1 VLFLHADPDSTEAC
15 VLILIFFVPWV
26 ATYPDPLAP
35 NWDTPPTIVP
45 PCWIAKLK
53 EKRTLSKQKKKRIAK
68 KGKGNN
74 KIKRK
79 G

>member
-1 VLFLHADPDSTEAC
+1 M
-15 VLILIFFVPWV
+15 IV
-26 ATYPDPLAP
+26 A
-35 NWDTPPTIVP
+35 

-53 EKRTLSKQKKKRIAK
+53 EKRTLSKQKKEKDSQK
-68 KGKGNN
+68 KGECNN